1 MKLGF
6 LGPANGNEALL
17 REAVEFLVSDVEVDQ
32 AIYLGLD
39 DHVDEVVSRWA
50 RDIAGDPSD
59 EAFLTRAVELAQQGD
74 AESIDELL
82 SRDASVARLACVR
95 KLPPAPARAI
105 EMIEDRIVTVVY
117 DKRVLTEEDIAN
129 ATLLVYGKSSEASLK
144 RFGPRYFFTPG
155 PLGAGK
161 IGLVEAEQDGQVAIG
176 LFEPSGAPVWREVLH
191 GRGGS
196 KMMVST

>member
-1 MKLGF
+1 MKIGF
-6 LGPANGNEALL
+6 LGPANGDETLL

-39 DHVDEVVSRWA
+39 EEIDEVVGRWA

-74 AESIDELL
+74 AESIDQLL
-82 SRDASVARLACVR
+82 ARDTAVARLACVR

-129 ATLLVYGKSSEASLK
+129 ATLLVYGKSDEASFK

-161 IGLVEAEQDGQVAIG
+161 IGLVEAEEDGQVAVG

-191 GRGGS
+191 GRAGS
-196 KMMVST
+196 KMMVSS